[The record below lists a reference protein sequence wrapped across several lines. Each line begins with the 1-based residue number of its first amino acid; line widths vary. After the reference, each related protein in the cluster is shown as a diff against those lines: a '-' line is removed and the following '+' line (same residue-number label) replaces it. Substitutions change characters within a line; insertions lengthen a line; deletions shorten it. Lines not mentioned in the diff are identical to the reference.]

1 MIKKNTT
8 KIIKTLNKIYSS
20 IELNLGIKKVISE
33 IVPKRITDQIYSFL
47 TNDHDLNTHHYTFR
61 PRIESS
67 YNPKKNLS
75 QFRKLFD
82 LEINKIKKGL
92 KKDKSE
98 YVGLELPEGMKKFV
112 SELSIYLE
120 KELGK
125 KIVVSSEPCFGAC
138 DIKSQQFESVGIK
151 TIIHMGNEII
161 PNVELPNGIKV
172 IFIPLYINIP
182 VEETVHKSIKYFKKN
197 NISNVGVVSS
207 ISFIKNVSKIKK
219 LLKANGIGAHT
230 ASGNKRLVQPAH
242 VLGCNASSAL
252 PIKNRVDIFAMY
264 ENGSFHAPA
273 VSLTAKTDVVCFDPL
288 TGDTLLY
295 SYEELKQKALK
306 ERAENLQK
314 LSEAKKVGL
323 LISSKVG
330 QNRSKIIYRLEKMY
344 SEKGY
349 KTVILISDYIDP
361 KSLDTTDLDILIASM
376 CPRVSM
382 DERRLFSK
390 PILTVPEAMEF
401 IQTNS
406 VNKND
411 FQFDQYS

>member
-8 KIIKTLNKIYSS
+8 KLVKTLNKIYSGV
-20 IELNLGIKKVISE
+20 ELNLGIKKAING
-33 IVPKRITDQIYSFL
+33 IVPKKITDQIYSLL

-61 PRIESS
+61 PRLESS

-75 QFRKLFD
+75 QFKKLFD
-82 LEINKIKKGL
+82 FEISKIKKEL
-92 KKDKSE
+92 KKDKGD
-98 YVGLELPEGMKKFV
+98 YIGLELPEGMKKFV
-112 SELSIYLE
+112 SELSLYLE

-138 DIKSQQFESVGIK
+138 DIKSHQFESIGIK

-182 VEETVHKSIKYFKKN
+182 IKETVNRSIKYFQKN
-197 NISNVGVVSS
+197 NISNVGVLSS
-207 ISFIKNVSKIKK
+207 ISFIKNVDKIKK
-219 LLKANGIGAHT
+219 LLKSNDIGVHT
-230 ASGNKRLVQPAH
+230 ASGNKRLIQPAH

-252 PIKNRVDIFAMY
+252 PIKNKVDIFAMY

-273 VSLTAKTDVVCFDPL
+273 VSLTVKTDVVCFDPL
-288 TGDTLLY
+288 TGDVILY
-295 SYEELKQKALK
+295 SYDKLKQKALE
-306 ERAENLQK
+306 ERAENLQR

-344 SEKGY
+344 SDKGY

-390 PILTVPEAMEF
+390 PILTIPEAMEF
-401 IQTNS
+401 IQTNG